1 MRIAVIDNY
10 DSFTYN
16 LVHLVKSL
24 GVEVDVFR
32 NDQFRLSSLELY
44 DKLLLSPGPG
54 IPGEAG
60 LLLEVIKTYAPRKPI
75 LGICLGHQAIG
86 EVFGG
91 RLVRLRQVYHG
102 VATPCEQMMDEPLF
116 ANLPRHFEVGRYH
129 SWVVSREDFPD
140 CLQVTALSSDG
151 QVMALRHKQYDVCG
165 LQFHPESVLTPLG
178 ETILSDWIRR

>member
-32 NDQFRLSSLELY
+32 NDQFQLSSLELY

-60 LLLEVIKTYAPRKPI
+60 LLLEVIKTYASRKSI

-102 VATPCEQMMDEPLF
+102 VATPCEQTLDDPLF
-116 ANLPRHFEVGRYH
+116 ANLPRHFEVGIYH

-151 QVMALRHKQYDVCG
+151 QVMALRHKQYDVRG

-178 ETILSDWIRR
+178 GTILSNWIRR

>member
-32 NDQFRLSSLELY
+32 NDQFQLSSLELY

-116 ANLPRHFEVGRYH
+116 ADLPRHFEAGRYH

-151 QVMALRHKQYDVCG
+151 QVMALRHKQYDVRG

-178 ETILSDWIRR
+178 GTILSNWIRR

>member
-32 NDQFRLSSLELY
+32 NDQFQLSSLELY

-60 LLLEVIKTYAPRKPI
+60 LLLEVIKTYAPRKSI

-116 ANLPRHFEVGRYH
+116 ADLPRHFEVGRYH

>member
-32 NDQFRLSSLELY
+32 NDQFQLSSLELY

-60 LLLEVIKTYAPRKPI
+60 LLLEVIKTYASRKSI

-116 ANLPRHFEVGRYH
+116 ADLPRHFEVGRYH

-151 QVMALRHKQYDVCG
+151 QVMALRHKQYDVRG

-178 ETILSDWIRR
+178 GTILSNWIRR

>member
-32 NDQFRLSSLELY
+32 NDQFQLSSLELY

-54 IPGEAG
+54 IPSEAG
-60 LLLEVIKTYAPRKPI
+60 LLLEVIKTYASRKSI

-116 ANLPRHFEVGRYH
+116 ADLPRHFEVGRYH

-151 QVMALRHKQYDVCG
+151 QVMALRHKQYDVRG

-178 ETILSDWIRR
+178 GTILSNWIRR

>member
-32 NDQFRLSSLELY
+32 NDQFQLSSLELY

-54 IPGEAG
+54 IPSEAG

-116 ANLPRHFEVGRYH
+116 ADLPRHFEVGRYH

-151 QVMALRHKQYDVCG
+151 QVMALHHKQYDVRG

-178 ETILSDWIRR
+178 GTILSNWIRR

>member
-24 GVEVDVFR
+24 GVDVDVFR
-32 NDQFRLSSLELY
+32 NDQFRLSSLEPY

-91 RLVRLRQVYHG
+91 DWSVFARYTMVL
-102 VATPCEQMMDEPLF
+102 PLL
-116 ANLPRHFEVGRYH
+116 A
-129 SWVVSREDFPD
+129 S
-140 CLQVTALSSDG
+140 
-151 QVMALRHKQYDVCG
+151 K
-165 LQFHPESVLTPLG
+165 
-178 ETILSDWIRR
+178 

>member
-16 LVHLVKSL
+16 LVHVVKSL

-32 NDQFRLSSLELY
+32 NDQFQLSSLELY

-60 LLLEVIKTYAPRKPI
+60 LLLEVIKTYASRKSI

-151 QVMALRHKQYDVCG
+151 QVMALRHKQYDVRG

-178 ETILSDWIRR
+178 GTILSNWIRR

>member
-32 NDQFRLSSLELY
+32 NDQFQLSSLELY

-102 VATPCEQMMDEPLF
+102 VATPCEQTLDEPLF
-116 ANLPRHFEVGRYH
+116 ADLPRHFEVGRYH

-151 QVMALRHKQYDVCG
+151 QVMALRHKQYDVRG

-178 ETILSDWIRR
+178 GTILSNWIRR

>member
-116 ANLPRHFEVGRYH
+116 ADLPRHFEVGRYH

-151 QVMALRHKQYDVCG
+151 QVMALRHKQYDVRG

-178 ETILSDWIRR
+178 GTILSNWIRR

>member
-16 LVHLVKSL
+16 LAHLVKSL

-32 NDQFRLSSLELY
+32 NDQFQLSSLELY

-54 IPGEAG
+54 IPSEAG

-116 ANLPRHFEVGRYH
+116 ADLPRHFEVGRYH

-151 QVMALRHKQYDVCG
+151 QVMALRHKQYDVRG

-178 ETILSDWIRR
+178 GTILSNWIRR